1 MRRAKKCIQ
10 SEINN
15 FTDIYASS
23 SVLRMS
29 SDQTL
34 TDPIRK
40 FPLHAYSSGDITVL
54 ADQKNI
60 KLLLDQEDSRLL
72 EDKCKGFGW
81 KIKPKQFFHKYLK
94 LKNKKQL
101 SSCLSLEAHSFSDL
115 TSKDRSNKGSKETLI
130 EMQNLPKTQNPSSA
144 NTFDFRTGMVAPYVM
159 FGLDKIVEH
168 DFPLQM
174 GSACHTMVEIP
185 CAGIKPIN
193 KQDIMKKKRA
203 TSFMTITSISTGS
216 VSSQSSGEDDDEG
229 NTSSDFATS
238 ETVS

>member
-1 MRRAKKCIQ
+1 MRRSKKCIG
-10 SEINN
+10 SESKN
-15 FTDIYASS
+15 FTDIYASN

-34 TDPIRK
+34 KDQRK
-40 FPLHAYSSGDITVL
+40 LPLHAYSSGDITVL

-72 EDKCKGFGW
+72 EDKCKGLGW
-81 KIKPKQFFHKYLK
+81 KIKPKQFFQKYLK
-94 LKNKKQL
+94 LKDKKQP
-101 SSCLSLEAHSFSDL
+101 SSCLTLEAHSFSDL
-115 TSKDRSNKGSKETLI
+115 TSKDRSKEGSKETLI
-130 EMQNLPKTQNPSSA
+130 ELQSLPKTQNPNSA
-144 NTFDFRTGMVAPYVM
+144 NTFNFRTGMLAPYVM

-168 DFPLQM
+168 DSPLQM

-185 CAGIKPIN
+185 GIKPIN
-193 KQDIMKKKRA
+193 EQDIMKKKRA

-216 VSSQSSGEDDDEG
+216 VSSLSSGEDDDEG